1 MKNSYLKM
9 VYKTHI
15 APSMTRKDGEARMDK
30 EKVKRIYER
39 LENALTEENC
49 TYEEAKTAVDKLR
62 EDYFN
67 RKAGNL
73 LKKTTIQEIAS
84 TAL

>member
-1 MKNSYLKM
+1 
-9 VYKTHI
+9 
-15 APSMTRKDGEARMDK
+15 MDK

-49 TYEEAKTAVDKLR
+49 TYEEAKTAVDKVR